1 MANVWERKFSGS
13 EEDALILDM
22 LNIQVEVQQ
31 AVQQARPGDKGLDIF
46 TLEVIAATIKM
57 GRVF

>member
-13 EEDALILDM
+13 EEDALILEM

-31 AVQQARPGDKGLDIF
+31 AVQQARPGDKDLDIF